1 MSNNSST
8 EAGAAG
14 AFAKHK
20 TIEQHDK
27 EQRGGDGTKM
37 SLLARFLI
45 FIFIPSFTGLTGL
58 GVSYLQSIQSRRL
71 GTEDDEDE
79 PHEVNFD
86 RDFVTPFLL
95 ALAFVIVIGFQTSG
109 FSKDAGSGRKG
120 AFAWPTTKRVQK
132 IRRERV
138 IVDDD
143 DKKEQ

>member
-8 EAGAAG
+8 EDATSV

-27 EQRGGDGTKM
+27 EKREIGGTKM
-37 SLLARFLI
+37 SLLARFLT

-58 GVSYLQSIQSRRL
+58 GVSHLQSIQSRRL
-71 GTEDDEDE
+71 GTEDEE

-95 ALAFVIVIGFQTSG
+95 ALAFVIVIGFQTGG
-109 FSKDAGSGRKG
+109 FSKNAGSERKG
-120 AFAWPTTKRVQK
+120 AFVWPTTRRVQK

>member
-8 EAGAAG
+8 KAGAAG

-71 GTEDDEDE
+71 GTEDDE
-79 PHEVNFD
+79 PHEVDFD

-95 ALAFVIVIGFQTSG
+95 ALAFVIVIGCQTSG
-109 FSKDAGSGRKG
+109 CSRDAGSGRKG
-120 AFAWPTTKRVQK
+120 GFGWPKTRRVQK

>member
-8 EAGAAG
+8 KAGAAG

-58 GVSYLQSIQSRRL
+58 GVSYLKRVHLL
-71 GTEDDEDE
+71 GTEGDE

>member
-8 EAGAAG
+8 KAGAAG

-58 GVSYLQSIQSRRL
+58 GVSYLQSILSRRL
-71 GTEDDEDE
+71 GTEGDE
-79 PHEVNFD
+79 PHEVDFD

-95 ALAFVIVIGFQTSG
+95 ALASVIVIGFQTGG

-120 AFAWPTTKRVQK
+120 AFVWPKTRRVQK